1 VFVSADIFT
10 VPPAWAKTFK
20 IPAVPVNEVR
30 FDKSILA
37 LTPLAIN

>member
-20 IPAVPVNEVR
+20 IPAVPVNEVKP
-30 FDKSILA
+30 DKSIWLPA
-37 LTPLAIN
+37 PLAIN